1 VPYASIAF
9 PAQSSCTNHRRVAAV
24 IVAFQGGL
32 AAQRD
37 IVVMRDID
45 ERSVP

>member
-9 PAQSSCTNHRRVAAV
+9 PAQSSTNHRRVAAV